1 MYQDAMQSIRDN
13 LIQKGPNRGLTHTV
27 ELIPSRQL
35 DGQVYAIFFL
45 SFFSFFA
52 TAHRQS
58 TDHGNYHLNKII

>member
-35 DGQVYAIFFL
+35 DGQLNAILFIFFN
-45 SFFSFFA
+45 FFL
-52 TAHRQS
+52 RLL
-58 TDHGNYHLNKII
+58 TDN